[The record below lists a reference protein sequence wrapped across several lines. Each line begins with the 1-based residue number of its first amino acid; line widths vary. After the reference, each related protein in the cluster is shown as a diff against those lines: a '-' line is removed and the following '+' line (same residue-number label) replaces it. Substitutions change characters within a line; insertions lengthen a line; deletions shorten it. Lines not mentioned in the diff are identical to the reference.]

1 MAGGA
6 TQEVMQEYLVKLGFK
21 TDLISLKK
29 FEDSLGKT
37 GKSVMKVGLGVA
49 GVMASVEAAA
59 AAFAYSMRKTYF
71 AAELANSSVKS
82 MQAMSY
88 AGKQFGISGDS
99 MASSIKGMA
108 SAMRANPGLQGLVES
123 FGVKVTGRD
132 TSDVMMD
139 FVKAIKS
146 MPESVGQQYAAM
158 FGMDPDTYHM
168 MITHFDGIIA
178 KRNELSQMQKEAG
191 VDIDKQKEG
200 IMKYTAAMDKLSARF
215 DLFASTFL
223 SAMNPVFEKTVTWL
237 DHIVEGWTWAFSSD
251 AERKA
256 SVKARKEARNAP
268 STSAS
273 AVPNDIADRHAR
285 IMRGEQVDAGGN
297 TKPTGTGSAN
307 DIMGIL
313 MRQGWSREQAAGIAA
328 NLKHESGFNPG
339 AVGDNGKAY
348 GLAQWHPD
356 RQEQFKKWSG
366 KDIKGSSM
374 EDQLGFLNYEL
385 REGNERRAG
394 TKLMGAKSA
403 AEAAALMTSEY
414 ERPADVAGQSALR
427 AATATR
433 LSGVSGATVS
443 QTNNT
448 TINVTGNGATET
460 ASAVGKQQTRVMGDG
475 VRMLKG
481 AVG

>member
-1 MAGGA
+1 MSGGA

-29 FEDSLGKT
+29 FEDGLGKT

-49 GVMASVEAAA
+49 GVVASIEAAS
-59 AAFAYSMRKTYF
+59 AAFAYSMRKTFF
-71 AAELANSSVKS
+71 ASELANSSVKS

-88 AGKQFGISGDS
+88 AGKQFGISGDA
-99 MASSIKGMA
+99 MAGSIKGMA
-108 SAMRANPGLQGLVES
+108 AAMRANPGLQGLVES
-123 FGVKVTGRD
+123 FGVRVTGRD

-139 FVKAIKS
+139 FVKAIKQ
-146 MPESVGQQYAAM
+146 MPESVGAQYAAM

-178 KRNELSQMQKEAG
+178 KRNELSKMQRDAG
-191 VDIDKQKEG
+191 VDIDKQKEN
-200 IMKYTAAMDKLSARF
+200 ILKYTAAMDKLSARF
-215 DLFASTFL
+215 DLFAFTFL
-223 SAMNPVFEKTVTWL
+223 SSMSPVFEKTITWL
-237 DHIVEGWTWAFSSD
+237 DNIVEGWTWAFSSD
-251 AERKA
+251 SERKA
-256 SVKARKEARNAP
+256 AVKARRKERNAP
-268 STSAS
+268 SAS
-273 AVPNDIADRHAR
+273 TPVPNDLAERHAR
-285 IMRGEQVDAGGN
+285 IMRGEQVKADGS
-297 TKPTGTGSAN
+297 TKPTGTGSSS

-328 NLKHESGFNPG
+328 NLKHESNYNPG

-374 EDQLGFLNYEL
+374 EEQLGFLNYEL

-394 TKLMGAKSA
+394 TKLRGAKTA
-403 AEAAALMTSEY
+403 EEAARIMTSDY
-414 ERPADVAGQSALR
+414 ERPADIAGQSALR

-433 LSGVSGATVS
+433 LAGTAGGTIT

-448 TINVTGNGATET
+448 TINVSGAGATDT
-460 ASAVGKQQTRVMGDG
+460 ASAVGKQQSRVQGDA